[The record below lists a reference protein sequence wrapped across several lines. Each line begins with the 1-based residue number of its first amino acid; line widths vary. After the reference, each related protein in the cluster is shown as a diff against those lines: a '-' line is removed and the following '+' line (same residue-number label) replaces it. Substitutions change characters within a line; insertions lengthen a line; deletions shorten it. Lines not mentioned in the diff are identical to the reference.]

1 MTDRRSFLKMAAATA
16 ASALIAN
23 KADSQAKARPERMM
37 VVNGLGALYNPNTF
51 RMDQPTKTGTLVLDK
66 RTIDDA
72 LSSGLAAVCIT
83 LGNPGAD
90 AGKEGEF
97 EGTVED
103 IARWT
108 AAITADD
115 RLVKVNEVSDILRAW
130 QERKIGVVF
139 GFQNMAMVGDRPQ
152 RVDIFADL
160 GVRCF
165 QLTYNS
171 VNQLGGGS
179 LAAGDPPLTAFG
191 RQVIDRINAKN
202 GMVDLSHSGR
212 RTCLEAARYSSRP
225 ISINHTGC
233 RALSD
238 SPRNKTDEEL
248 KLVAAKGGYVGIYL
262 MNFLSVGR
270 RFTGDDV
277 AAHIDHAIKVCGED
291 HVGIGTDGGTTGI
304 DDVDA
309 FMEDY
314 AKFVEKRRALGIA
327 APGED
332 PKIPRFAADLNGP
345 QQFAVIAEK
354 MAKKGYQ
361 SAVIEKVMSGNY
373 LRFAREIWQ
382 HKGEVP
388 LSVGESR

>member
-1 MTDRRSFLKMAAATA
+1 MTDRRLFLKMAA

-23 KADSQAKARPERMM
+23 KAYSQPKTGPDRM
-37 VVNGLGALYNPNTF
+37 VVNGLGALFNPNTP
-51 RMDQPTKTGTLVLDK
+51 RKDESRKPGAVVLDK

-83 LGNPGAD
+83 LGNSD
-90 AGKEGEF
+90 VDVGKEGEF
-97 EGTVED
+97 EATVED
-103 IARWT
+103 IAQWT

-115 RLVKVNEVSDILRAW
+115 RLVKVNKVSDILRAW
-130 QERKIGVVF
+130 QERKIGVIF
-139 GFQNMAMVGDRPQ
+139 GFQNMAMVGDRSQ

-160 GVRCF
+160 GLKCF

-212 RTCLEAARYSSRP
+212 QTCLDAARYSSRP

-248 KLVAAKGGYVGIYL
+248 KLVASKGGYVGIYL

-277 AAHIDHAIKVCGED
+277 VAHIDHAIKVCGED

-304 DDVDA
+304 DDIDA
-309 FMEDY
+309 FMEGY
-314 AKFVEKRRALGIA
+314 AKFVERRRALGIA
-327 APGED
+327 APGEN

-345 QQFAVIAEK
+345 HQFAVISEK
-354 MAKKGYQ
+354 MATKGYK

-373 LRFAREIWQ
+373 LRFASEIWQ
-382 HKGEVP
+382 HQGEAP
-388 LSVGESR
+388 LSLGPSSAHP

>member
-1 MTDRRSFLKMAAATA
+1 MTDRRVFLKMAAA
-16 ASALIAN
+16 SALIAS
-23 KADSQAKARPERMM
+23 KAYSQSKTEPHRMM

-51 RMDQPTKTGTLVLDK
+51 RMDQSAKPGALVLDK
-66 RTIDDA
+66 RTIGDA
-72 LSSGLAAVCIT
+72 LSAGLAAVCVT
-83 LGNPGAD
+83 LGNSD
-90 AGKEGEF
+90 VDTGKEGEF
-97 EGTVED
+97 EATVED

-115 RLVKVNEVSDILRAW
+115 RLVKITKVSDILRAW
-130 QERKIGVVF
+130 QERKIGVIF

-152 RVDIFADL
+152 RVDVFADL
-160 GVRCF
+160 GLRCF

-171 VNQLGGGS
+171 ANQLGGGS
-179 LAAGDPPLTAFG
+179 LAADDPPLTAFG

-212 RTCLEAARYSSRP
+212 RTCLDAAGYSSRP

-248 KLVAAKGGYVGIYL
+248 KLVASKGGYVGIYL

-277 AAHIDHAIKVCGED
+277 VAHVDHAIKVCGED

-304 DDVDA
+304 DDIEA
-309 FMEDY
+309 FMEGY

-345 QQFAVIAEK
+345 HQFAVIAEK
-354 MAKKGYQ
+354 MAKKGYK

-373 LRFAREIWQ
+373 LRFASEIWQ
-382 HKGEVP
+382 HKGAPVSLGP
-388 LSVGESR
+388 ESR

>member
-1 MTDRRSFLKMAAATA
+1 MSDRRLFLKMAA

-23 KADSQAKARPERMM
+23 KPYSQPKTGPDRMM

-51 RMDQPTKTGTLVLDK
+51 RMDQSAKPSALVLDK

-72 LSSGLAAVCIT
+72 LSAGLAVCVT
-83 LGNPGAD
+83 LGNSD
-90 AGKEGEF
+90 VDTGKEGEF
-97 EGTVED
+97 EATVED

-115 RLVKVNEVSDILRAW
+115 RLVKVNKVSDILRAW
-130 QERKIGVVF
+130 QERKIGIIF

-152 RVDIFADL
+152 RVDTFADL
-160 GVRCF
+160 GLRCF

-179 LAAGDPPLTAFG
+179 LAAGDPPITEFG

-202 GMVDLSHSGR
+202 CMVDLSHSGR
-212 RTCLEAARYSSRP
+212 QTCLDAARYSSRP

-248 KLVAAKGGYVGIYL
+248 KLVASKGGYVGIYL
-262 MNFLSVGR
+262 MNFLSVGC

-277 AAHIDHAIKVCGED
+277 AAHIDHAIQVCGED

-304 DDVDA
+304 DDIDA
-309 FMEDY
+309 FMEGY

-327 APGED
+327 APGEN
-332 PKIPRFAADLNGP
+332 PKIPRFAADLKGP
-345 QQFAVIAEK
+345 HQFAVIAVK
-354 MAKKGYQ
+354 MAKKGYK
-361 SAVIEKVMSGNY
+361 SAVMQKVMSGNY
-373 LRFAREIWQ
+373 LRFASEIWQ
-382 HKGEVP
+382 HKGEASP
-388 LSVGESR
+388 LSLESESK

>member
-1 MTDRRSFLKMAAATA
+1 MFLKMAAASA
-16 ASALIAN
+16 ASALIAK
-23 KADSQAKARPERMM
+23 KAYSQPKTEPNRMM
-37 VVNGLGALYNPNTF
+37 VINGLGGLWNPNTP
-51 RMDQPTKTGTLVLDK
+51 RVDQPGKPRALVLDK

-72 LSSGLAAVCIT
+72 LSSGLAAVCVT
-83 LGNPGAD
+83 LGNSD
-90 AGKEGEF
+90 TDTGKEGEF
-97 EGTVED
+97 EATVED

-115 RLVKVNEVSDILRAW
+115 RLVGVNKVSDILRAW
-130 QERKIGVVF
+130 QERKIGIIF

-160 GVRCF
+160 GVKCF
-165 QLTYNS
+165 QLTYNLA
-171 VNQLGGGS
+171 NQLGGGS

-212 RTCLEAARYSSRP
+212 QTCLDAARYSTRP

-248 KLVAAKGGYVGIYL
+248 KLVASKGGYIGIYF

-270 RFTGDDV
+270 RFTGEDV
-277 AAHIDHAIKVCGED
+277 AAHIDHAINVCGED
-291 HVGIGTDGGTTGI
+291 HVGIGTDGSTTGI
-304 DDVDA
+304 DDIDA
-309 FMEDY
+309 YMEGY

-327 APGED
+327 APGEN

-345 QQFAVIAEK
+345 HQFAVIAEK
-354 MAKKGYQ
+354 TAKKGYTR
-361 SAVIEKVMSGNY
+361 AVIEKVMSGNY
-373 LRFAREIWQ
+373 LRFANEIWQ
-382 HKGEVP
+382 HKGEAP
-388 LSVGESR
+388 LSLGSESR

>member
-1 MTDRRSFLKMAAATA
+1 MTDRRSFLQMAAAFG
-16 ASALIAN
+16 LIAN
-23 KADSQAKARPERMM
+23 KAYSQPKNGPDRMM
-37 VVNGLGALYNPNTF
+37 VINGLGGLWNPNTP
-51 RMDQPTKTGTLVLDK
+51 RVDQSGKPSALVLDK

-72 LSSGLAAVCIT
+72 LSSGLAALCIT
-83 LGNPGAD
+83 LGNSDTD

-97 EGTVED
+97 EATVED
-103 IARWT
+103 IARWI

-115 RLVKVNEVSDILRAW
+115 RLVKVNKVSDILRAW
-130 QERKIGVVF
+130 QERKIGVIF
-139 GFQNMAMVGDRPQ
+139 GFQNMAMVGDRLQ
-152 RVDIFADL
+152 RVDTFADL
-160 GVRCF
+160 GVKCF

-202 GMVDLSHSGR
+202 GMVDLSHSGHQ
-212 RTCLEAARYSSRP
+212 TCLDAARYSSRP

-233 RALSD
+233 RVLSD

-248 KLVAAKGGYVGIYL
+248 KLVASKGGFVGIYL

-304 DDVDA
+304 DDIGA
-309 FMEDY
+309 YMEGY

-332 PKIPRFAADLNGP
+332 PKIPRFSADLNGP
-345 QQFAVIAEK
+345 HQFAVIAEK
-354 MAKKGYQ
+354 MANKGYK

-382 HKGEVP
+382 
-388 LSVGESR
+388 R